1 MITEY
6 FETQSAMNSFITDH
20 GITKDKIS
28 FIGSIAG
35 GRTQLSYWK
44 S

>member
-6 FETQSAMNSFITDH
+6 FHTQSAMNSFITDK
-20 GITKDKIS
+20 GLDRDRIS
-28 FIGSIAG
+28 FMGCITD
-35 GRTQLSYWK
+35 GRFQLSYWK